1 MNHELD
7 SRTVIEKYYKLRSCR
22 ATGEALGCSGEHIRR
37 ILLREGINL
46 TGWKTKKAPPKV
58 YRFKRTTE
66 SEAAVIGMYQ
76 DGAEIK
82 TICDTLRV
90 SVTTMYKI
98 LDAYDISRERVPQYE
113 EVSAEELTN
122 YYTDGHSVKETA
134 EHFGITKGRVNNAV
148 KRLRISNGKK
158 WQEGSKA
165 ENRKRSIE
173 AEQRYAQTLDGLG
186 FIYLGGYKNKKSTL
200 EMQCKQCGCTF
211 KRSIDY
217 INDERFECPECKRI
231 REAPIL
237 EAQRQERERLKAQ
250 QEEERNRQKEEQKLI
265 REQEKQR
272 AEAENAEAL
281 FHMLNDKNHVCTV
294 CGKRFSKAE
303 FMKDKGRTL
312 IPTNPKYCSRVC
324 ERKHNN
330 KLKYARDRENGYK
343 AGNHWHRAK
352 KYGVPYESGITLA
365 KLIKR
370 DGLRCALCGGM
381 CNPND
386 HSYSEY
392 AGATYP
398 SIDHIIPMSKG
409 GGHTWDNVQVAHMI
423 CNALKGNSLE
433 ATG

>member
-1 MNHELD
+1 MKQPKHYEAMVYYQQGH
-7 SRTVIEKYYKLRSCR
+7 TV
-22 ATGEALGCSGEHIRR
+22 A
-37 ILLREGINL
+37 
-46 TGWKTKKAPPKV
+46 
-58 YRFKRTTE
+58 
-66 SEAAVIGMYQ
+66 
-76 DGAEIK
+76 
-82 TICDTLRV
+82 
-90 SVTTMYKI
+90 
-98 LDAYDISRERVPQYE
+98 
-113 EVSAEELTN
+113 
-122 YYTDGHSVKETA
+122 ETA
-134 EHFGITKGRVNNAV
+134 ERFGLRKTQVNNFAKYYGLTNGRVWLDTTQDANH
-148 KRLRISNGKK
+148 
-158 WQEGSKA
+158 
-165 ENRKRSIE
+165 KRSAE
-173 AEQRYAQTLDGLG
+173 AEQRYTQFLDGLG
-186 FIYLGGYKNKKSTL
+186 FIYLGGYKNKKSSL
-200 EMQCKQCGCTF
+200 EIQCKQCGHTF

-217 INDERFECPECKRI
+217 IKDERFECPECERI
-231 REAPIL
+231 RKASLL
-237 EAQRQERERLKAQ
+237 EARRQEQERLKTQ
-250 QEEERNRQKEEQKLI
+250 REEERNRQREEQ
-265 REQEKQR
+265 KQR

-281 FHMLNDKNHVCTV
+281 FHMMNDKNHVCIV

-330 KLKYARDRENGYK
+330 KLKNAKDRENGYK
-343 AGNHWHRAK
+343 AGSHWHRAK

>member
-1 MNHELD
+1 MKRPKHYEAMVYYQQGH
-7 SRTVIEKYYKLRSCR
+7 TV
-22 ATGEALGCSGEHIRR
+22 A
-37 ILLREGINL
+37 
-46 TGWKTKKAPPKV
+46 
-58 YRFKRTTE
+58 
-66 SEAAVIGMYQ
+66 
-76 DGAEIK
+76 
-82 TICDTLRV
+82 
-90 SVTTMYKI
+90 
-98 LDAYDISRERVPQYE
+98 
-113 EVSAEELTN
+113 
-122 YYTDGHSVKETA
+122 ETA
-134 EHFGITKGRVNNAV
+134 ERFGLRKTQVNNFAKYYGVSNGRNWNAV
-148 KRLRISNGKK
+148 K
-158 WQEGSKA
+158 QEANQKR
-165 ENRKRSIE
+165 RKE
-173 AEQRYAQTLDGLG
+173 AEQRYEQILDKMG
-186 FIYLGGYKNKKSTL
+186 FVYLGGYENKKSSLT
-200 EMQCKQCGCTF
+200 MRCRRCGCTF

-250 QEEERNRQKEEQKLI
+250 QEEERNRQREEQKRI

-281 FHMLNDKNHVCTV
+281 FHMMNDKSHVCTV

-303 FMKDKGRTL
+303 FMKDKGLTL

-324 ERKHNN
+324 ERKHSN
-330 KLKYARDRENGYK
+330 KLKNARDRENGYK
-343 AGNHWHRAK
+343 AGSHWHRAK

-423 CNALKGNSLE
+423 CNSLKSDKLE
-433 ATG
+433 KTG